1 MSFNAALTAGQL
13 TKIRSGSYQADYL
26 ITLCANR
33 VVFAGQV
40 NSDLTTPISWAQFN
54 YNNVTVGA
62 YTDVEI
68 DQAILIA
75 TTNDKTKAT
84 FRGRIRS
91 TPTATVIYCS
101 ESSQDFVAGAYFWVL
116 DTYDVFYKL
125 SRPDANGNELVDYD
139 LPYAGCLPEVT
150 GLRSAYVD
158 YVDSTSGKMRV
169 AFSVAGYAVESGA
182 TISSYLFSFKA
193 SSYTVISGALNTA
206 AVTVDFNAGEQWGK
220 LVVTDS
226 AGRTLTRHFYI
237 FAHDANNLPS
247 TGFENAALTADLQ
260 RGWVMNIPAFA
271 NVDTVLPDTFAVL
284 WRYNENYGGVAG
296 NLDTTNNIAFIGWLQ
311 REEDSASG
319 DAAYSVLT
327 ETRFEFTGVGA
338 RLQRLVAQLL
348 GFTLNASPTQWGQ
361 INNLTPWRGIC
372 HFLSRY
378 TTVANLCDLDFS
390 NKDNTYLFPALSTQG
405 GTALQAVM
413 GIAAQIDANVEFAP
427 YGPIRVDR
435 DASYLTTA
443 ERAALTTVIAY
454 DYQDIISPQGI
465 VKTLEE
471 NRQVGKV
478 DADGLFYNANNGQ
491 VTGFTVRS
499 PGHAQGEGAGS
510 ATLSNQILAA
520 TSDSAAGLNELRQ
533 RAGNK
538 YEVENMTEILS
549 VDHPDGY
556 HFIIPSRA
564 QLFTWTLDA
573 TLPGANGVNRIVYD
587 TGTNWL
593 CEAFTL
599 TRTGNGTTAS
609 KATYRKLTRVGDL
622 GDNTTVIPPNVEEP
636 TVPDLGF
643 PAFPDEYPEAVVPEI
658 GWTEP
663 QVPPTLA
670 TPPGTPAGLKGGE
683 VIIKKTTQAFM
694 LTSFIALTT
703 PHSNEIT
710 PADLAS
716 YLIKQVLFDPF
727 GTANALGAYLLASDG
742 TNSALWNTDS
752 SMDAVPTW
760 TKGADVVDIFTV
772 MRTTLTADKLLIYS
786 PHPSTT
792 TSNTLTVTFDPGS
805 YPYTLVAGTVT
816 TGGNPG
822 NCVDGGLTT
831 TNNCGTSTSL
841 CDITIALP
849 TTATVTAAGLDTK
862 GTGGGTGA
870 WLIELKDGGGGVLA
884 SYTANTNLDGTW
896 YTVGSGAVSVANVAS
911 IHYASSACG
920 VIGVRKFMDNCTA
933 TYNTAT
939 GNAAVRLT
947 SDRGI
952 SFSTLQIVGTAPT
965 NNIGGFDVQRAGTVS
980 YAAMTGKVRK
990 ATTLGGAYADFINT
1004 TGANPVCIIIPW
1016 YTRNSTTAKNTTT
1029 ATPDFLV
1036 ALDAA
1041 DSDGGTL
1048 YWVAGGTAV
1057 KTDITPTAG
1066 MTFDSPN
1073 CITTSYGTHIAV
1085 FGKIAGV
1092 YHLYTSTN
1100 GGTSWTDRGTLTT
1113 PGFVRGRRLDNRVVT
1128 YGGGNHGQLYYTNGN
1143 VIDYSY
1149 TWKNGSPRTMPATGI
1164 DGFDIG
1170 G

>member
-1 MSFNAALTAGQL
+1 MSFNTALTAGQL
-13 TKIRSGSYQADYL
+13 TKIRSGSYAADYL

-84 FRGRIRS
+84 FRGRVRS
-91 TPTATVIYCS
+91 TPSATVIYCS

-150 GLRSAYVD
+150 GLRTAYVD
-158 YVDSTSGKMRV
+158 YVDSGSGKMRV
-169 AFSVAGYAVESGA
+169 AFSVSAYAVESGA

-206 AVTVDFNAGEQWGK
+206 TVTVDFNPGEQWGK

-237 FAHDANNLPS
+237 FAHDASNPPS

-271 NVDTVLPDTFAVL
+271 NVDTVLPDTFAAL

-296 NLDTTNNIAFIGWLQ
+296 NLDTTNNIAFVGWLQ

-319 DAAYSVLT
+319 DATYSVLT

-348 GFTLNASPTQWGQ
+348 GFTLNASPTAWGQ

-478 DADGLFYNANNGQ
+478 DADGLFYNSSNGQ

-520 TSDSAAGLNELRQ
+520 TSNSAAGLNELRQ

-538 YEVENMTEILS
+538 YEIENMTEILN

-587 TGTNWL
+587 TGTSWL

-643 PAFPDEYPEAVVPEI
+643 PAFPDEYPEAVIPEA

-683 VIIKKTTQAFM
+683 VIVKKSTQAFM
-694 LTSFIALTT
+694 LTSFITLTA
-703 PHSNEIT
+703 PRSNEIT
-710 PADLAS
+710 PSNLAS

-727 GTANALGAYLLASDG
+727 GAANALGAYLLASDG
-742 TNSALWNTDS
+742 VNSAVWNTGNS
-752 SMDAVPTW
+752 LEAVPVW
-760 TKGADVVDIFTV
+760 AKGADISGSYTVLRSTSVSGGVLTYRPSGGTDAPVDYDFTV
-772 MRTTLTADKLLIYS
+772 GSNSFS
-786 PHPSTT
+786 PCKGA
-792 TSNTLTVTFDPGS
+792 FDPADRAVYS
-805 YPYTLVAGTVT
+805 AGVGWTRVYNVNSSGFSETRIFRLMVTAISAISITVT
-816 TGGNPG
+816 TAVNTTLELSDGNATAAASITTWATGTGTNTFTYSTPFTLNTGLRIDLGAPSGDHALTITDITLTSAGGN
-822 NCVDGGLTT
+822 VRY
-831 TNNCGTSTSL
+831 ST
-841 CDITIALP
+841 DYG
-849 TTATVTAAGLDTK
+849 ATFA
-862 GTGGGTGA
+862 
-870 WLIELKDGGGGVLA
+870 
-884 SYTANTNLDGTW
+884 
-896 YTVGSGAVSVANVAS
+896 
-911 IHYASSACG
+911 
-920 VIGVRKFMDNCTA
+920 
-933 TYNTAT
+933 
-939 GNAAVRLT
+939 AAVA
-947 SDRGI
+947 
-952 SFSTLQIVGTAPT
+952 VGATPGS
-965 NNIGGFDVQRAGTVS
+965 IGGFDVQRSGTVS
-980 YAAMTGKVRK
+980 YAAAANKVRK
-990 ATTLGGAYADFINT
+990 ASTLGGAYSDFINT
-1004 TGANPVCIIIPW
+1004 TGASPVCIIIPW

-1029 ATPDFLV
+1029 ATPDCLV

-1041 DSDGGTL
+1041 DSNGGAL
-1048 YWVAGGTAV
+1048 YWVAGGTGV

-1066 MTFDSPN
+1066 MTFDNAN

-1100 GGTSWTDRGTLTT
+1100 GGTAWTDRGILTT
-1113 PGFVRGRRLDNRVVT
+1113 PGFIRGRRLDNRVAT
-1128 YGGGNHGQLYYTNGN
+1128 YGGGNHGQLYYTTGD
-1143 VIDYSY
+1143 VMGYSY
-1149 TWKNGSPRTMPATGI
+1149 TWKTGSPRTMPATGI
-1164 DGFDIG
+1164 DGFDIAG
-1170 G
+1170 

>member
-26 ITLCANR
+26 ITLCTNR

-54 YNNVTVGA
+54 YNNVTTGA

-91 TPTATVIYCS
+91 TPTSSIIYCS

-158 YVDSTSGKMRV
+158 YVDSGTGKMRV
-169 AFSVAGYAVESGA
+169 AFSVSGYAVESGA

-193 SSYTVISGALNTA
+193 SSYTVIAGALNTA

-296 NLDTTNNIAFIGWLQ
+296 NLDTANNVAFIGWLQ

-520 TSDSAAGLNELRQ
+520 TADSAAGLNELRQ

-587 TGTNWL
+587 TGTSWL

-599 TRTGNGTTAS
+599 TRTGNGTTAC
-609 KATYRKLTRVGDL
+609 KATYRKLTRIGDL

-636 TVPDLGF
+636 TVPDFGF
-643 PAFPDEYPEAVVPEI
+643 PAFPDEYPEAVIPEI

-670 TPPGTPAGLKGGE
+670 TPPGTPGGLKGGE
-683 VIIKKTTQAFM
+683 VIIKSTTQAFM
-694 LTSFIALTT
+694 LTSLITLRA
-703 PHSNEIT
+703 PRSNEIT

-716 YLIKQVLFDPF
+716 FLIKQVLFDPF

-742 TNSALWNTDS
+742 TNSAIWNTDS
-752 SMDAVPTW
+752 SLDAVPTW
-760 TKGADVVDIFTV
+760 TKGANVADVFTV
-772 MRTTLTADKLLIYS
+772 MRATNLANALLYYS
-786 PHPSTT
+786 PYPSSA
-792 TSNTLTVTFDPGS
+792 TSSTIDATFDPGG
-805 YPYTLVAGTVT
+805 YAYTLQLGTLAS
-816 TGGNPG
+816 GGNPG
-822 NCVDGGLTT
+822 NCIDGGSGAHTTEAAVRINLPVASTVTNVKIDWKKFHPGHPTGNCNPNVKLYDSLNNLLSTPINAVPTAPDNTWATEDSGAISVASVSYAIFDVNASAAFNVQVWMDNCILTYGVTTGEATVRLTTDGGLT
-831 TNNCGTSTSL
+831 S
-841 CDITIALP
+841 
-849 TTATVTAAGLDTK
+849 
-862 GTGGGTGA
+862 
-870 WLIELKDGGGGVLA
+870 
-884 SYTANTNLDGTW
+884 
-896 YTVGSGAVSVANVAS
+896 
-911 IHYASSACG
+911 
-920 VIGVRKFMDNCTA
+920 
-933 TYNTAT
+933 
-939 GNAAVRLT
+939 
-947 SDRGI
+947 
-952 SFSTLQIVGTAPT
+952 STLQNVGTVPSG
-965 NNIGGFDVQRAGTVS
+965 NVGGFDVQLAGTVS
-980 YAAMTGKVRK
+980 YAAMAGKVRK

-1016 YTRNSTTAKNTTT
+1016 YTRNSTTVKNTTT
-1029 ATPDFLV
+1029 ATPDCIV
-1036 ALDAA
+1036 ANDAN
-1041 DSDGGTL
+1041 DSDGAAL
-1048 YWVAGGTAV
+1048 YWVAGGTGV
-1057 KTDITPTAG
+1057 KTSIQPVAG
-1066 MTFDSPN
+1066 MTFDNPN
-1073 CITTSYGTHIAV
+1073 CVTTSYGTHIAV

-1100 GGTSWTDRGTLTT
+1100 GGTTWTDRGVITS
-1113 PGFVRGRRLDNRVVT
+1113 PGFIRGRRKDNRVAT
-1128 YGGGNHGQLYYTNGN
+1128 YGGGNHGQLYYLNTGDM
-1143 VIDYSY
+1143 DYSY
-1149 TWKNGSPRTMPATGI
+1149 TWKNGSPRTMPVATI
-1164 DGFDIG
+1164 TGFDIAG
-1170 G
+1170 

>member
-33 VVFAGQV
+33 VVFAGRV

-91 TPTATVIYCS
+91 TPTSSIIYCS

-150 GLRSAYVD
+150 GLRTAYVD
-158 YVDSTSGKMRV
+158 YVDATSGKMRI

-182 TISSYLFSFKA
+182 TISSYLFTFKA
-193 SSYTVISGALNTA
+193 SSYTVVSGSLSTA
-206 AVTVDFNAGEQWGK
+206 TVTVDFNPGEQWGK

-226 AGRTLTRHFYI
+226 GGRTLTRHFYI
-237 FAHDANNLPS
+237 FAHDSSNLPS
-247 TGFENAALTADLQ
+247 TGFDNAALTADLQ

-284 WRYNENYGGVAG
+284 WRFNENYGGVAG
-296 NLDTTNNIAFIGWLQ
+296 NLDANNNIAFIGWLQ

-348 GFTLNASPTQWGQ
+348 GFTLNAIPTAWGQ
-361 INNLTPWRGIC
+361 ISNLTPWRGIC

-378 TTVANLCDLDFS
+378 TTVSNLCDLDFS

-443 ERAALTTVIAY
+443 ERAALTTVVAY

-520 TSDSAAGLNELRQ
+520 TADSAVGLNELRQ

-587 TGTNWL
+587 TGTSWL

-599 TRTGNGTTAS
+599 TRTGNGTSAC

-636 TVPDLGF
+636 TVPDFGF
-643 PAFPDEYPEAVVPEI
+643 PAFPDEYPEAVIPEI

-670 TPPGTPAGLKGGE
+670 TPPGTPGGLKGGE
-683 VIIKKTTQAFM
+683 VIVKKTTQAFM
-694 LTSFIALTT
+694 LTSFITLTA

-710 PADLAS
+710 PADLGS

-742 TNSALWNTDS
+742 TNSAIWNTGS
-752 SMDAVPTW
+752 SLDAVPAW
-760 TKGADVVDIFTV
+760 TKGADVTDIHTV
-772 MRTTLTADKLLIYS
+772 MRTGNAAGAILSYCPVTANTWNDTLDFTAGAQSFLFCTGASDPDARATYTAGVGWTRIYNHAGSGISETRIYRAVTGNFTSISVTLTASGGATLYIYDGLEKTIYATISTQAVGASGS
-786 PHPSTT
+786 PQTFTHNAPFTLAHGLRIDL
-792 TSNTLTVTFDPGS
+792 SNVAGDITLTISKLEASGTGVDPF
-805 YPYTLVAGTVT
+805 
-816 TGGNPG
+816 TGGAGASNAVVRYSNDYGATAGGIVVVGTPPG
-822 NCVDGGLTT
+822 NV
-831 TNNCGTSTSL
+831 
-841 CDITIALP
+841 
-849 TTATVTAAGLDTK
+849 
-862 GTGGGTGA
+862 
-870 WLIELKDGGGGVLA
+870 
-884 SYTANTNLDGTW
+884 
-896 YTVGSGAVSVANVAS
+896 
-911 IHYASSACG
+911 
-920 VIGVRKFMDNCTA
+920 
-933 TYNTAT
+933 
-939 GNAAVRLT
+939 
-947 SDRGI
+947 
-952 SFSTLQIVGTAPT
+952 
-965 NNIGGFDVQRAGTVS
+965 GGFDVQRAGPVS
-980 YAAMTGKVRK
+980 YAAVAGKVRK

-1016 YTRNSTTAKNTTT
+1016 YARNSTTVKNTTT

-1066 MTFDSPN
+1066 MVFDNAN

-1100 GGTSWTDRGTLTT
+1100 GGTSWTDQGTLTN

-1128 YGGGNHGQLYYTNGN
+1128 YGGGNHGQLYYTTGN
-1143 VIDYSY
+1143 VMGYSY
-1149 TWKNGSPRTMPATGI
+1149 TWKVGSPRTMPATGI
-1164 DGFDIG
+1164 DGFDIAG
-1170 G
+1170 